1 MASPQNG
8 NGHTPEY
15 TEADILSLDLDRLTE
30 QFEQE
35 ILPAYEG
42 GTGDVVLLA
51 DLGTAR
57 SMVPAGT
64 GKYRDFSY
72 IAPEIPEYEHS
83 NCTGCMTCVTEC
95 PDTAI
100 LGIAITE
107 ATLESELAKVPA
119 EAAREHYRQQFAK
132 TKKYWDVYEKKG
144 EDPAY
149 FGIFIDPTKCKGCA
163 ECVQV
168 CDELDYHAL
177 RMIPKQDETVPEY
190 QQTWNFYTSLP
201 RTPETYI
208 NEKALADIM
217 LRDETLG
224 YVGGAGSCAG
234 CGEASALRMFLAA
247 TCFQVGKENVA
258 IVNATGC
265 STVYASTYPYNPW
278 DVPWTN
284 SLFENAPADAM
295 GVRQRWN
302 QMGWDEKKL
311 WVIGGDGAMLD
322 IGFQSLSRALASG
335 MNINYLVLD
344 TQVYSNTGG
353 QASTA
358 SYTGQ
363 NTKMSYH
370 GKVHHGKT
378 ERRKE
383 IGMLAM
389 MHPEVYVAQTTAAHI
404 NHFYRCILD
413 ANEYDGPAVINI
425 YTTCQP
431 EHQVGDHLAGHQAKL
446 AVDSRTFP
454 LFVHDPRR
462 GETFA
467 ERIDLKGNPSMDTD
481 WYTIR
486 KTGETVDF
494 ITFARSEGRFGKH
507 FDKDG
512 NPSEDLLAAQ
522 ADRLAN
528 WRRLQELGGVV
539 NKDRQAGRADAAG
552 D

>member
-1 MASPQNG
+1 MADATIHPAEPTT
-8 NGHTPEY
+8 NGHADGRHLSY
-15 TEADILSLDLDRLTE
+15 TEEQILNLDLDALTR
-30 QFEQE
+30 QFEEE
-35 ILPAYEG
+35 ILPAYSHG
-42 GTGDVVLLA
+42 SADVVLLA
-51 DLGTAR
+51 DLATAR
-57 SMVPAGT
+57 SWVPAGT
-64 GKYRDFSY
+64 GVHRDFSY
-72 IAPEIPEYEHS
+72 IATEIPEYEQAK
-83 NCTGCMTCVTEC
+83 CTGCMTCVTEC

-100 LGIAITE
+100 LGVAITE
-107 ATLESELAKVPA
+107 ATLESELAKVTDA
-119 EAAREHYRQQFAK
+119 GQREHLRQQFAR

-144 EDPAY
+144 EEPAL

-190 QQTWNFYTSLP
+190 QAAFSFFSGLE
-201 RTPETYI
+201 TPETYI
-208 NEKALADIM
+208 NERALADIM
-217 LRDETLG
+217 LRRDTLR

-234 CGEASALRMFLAA
+234 CGEASALRMFLSA
-247 TCFQVGKENVA
+247 TCFQVGRENVG

-302 QMGWDEKKL
+302 QLGWEDKKL

-335 MNINYLVLD
+335 LEIKYLVLD

-353 QASTA
+353 QASTG
-358 SYTGQ
+358 SYMGQ
-363 NTKMSYH
+363 NTKMSQH
-370 GKVHHGKT
+370 GTEHRGKT

-383 IGMLAM
+383 ITLLAM
-389 MHPEVYVAQTTAAHI
+389 MHPNVYVAQTTAAHI
-404 NHFYRCILD
+404 NHFYRCIME
-413 ANEYDGPAVINI
+413 ANEFDGPALISI

-431 EHQVGDHLAGHQAKL
+431 EHMVGDHMAGAQAKL
-446 AVDSRTFP
+446 AVDSRAFP
-454 LFVHDPRR
+454 LMVYDPRR
-462 GETFA
+462 GDTIA
-467 ERIDLKGNPSMDTD
+467 ERMDLKGNPAMNDD

-494 ITFARSEGRFGKH
+494 LTFARSEGRFGKH
-507 FDKDG
+507 FDRDG
-512 NPSEDLLAAQ
+512 NPTEELLAAQ

-528 WRRLQELGGVV
+528 WHKLQEL
-539 NKDRQAGRADAAG
+539 AGLR
-552 D
+552 